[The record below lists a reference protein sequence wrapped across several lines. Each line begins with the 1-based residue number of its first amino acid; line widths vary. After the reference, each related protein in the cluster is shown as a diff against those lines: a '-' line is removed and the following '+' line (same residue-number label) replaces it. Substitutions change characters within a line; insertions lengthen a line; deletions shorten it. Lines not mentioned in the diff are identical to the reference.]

1 MPSKPILIMAGG
13 TGGHVYPA
21 LAVADYLRRKDI
33 PLFWLGT
40 HRGLEARV
48 VPAQGYQ
55 LLTINIGGLRG
66 KGLLK
71 WMFSPLV
78 LFIAI
83 LQSLLIL
90 IRIRPGAVLGMGG
103 FVSGPGGVAAWLM
116 RIPLCIHEQ
125 NAIAGLTNRILATLA
140 DTVMQAFPGA
150 FPDHVHAC
158 TTGNPVRFEIEH
170 IPLPDGRIRTN
181 STEPMR
187 VLVIG
192 GSQGARRLNQIVPQ
206 ALAALPAETHLEIR
220 HQTGGAFFTET
231 AASYRALNREV
242 HLEPFIED
250 MAVAY
255 GWADLVICRAG
266 ALTIAELAAAG
277 VASILVPFPFAVDDH
292 QTANARYLADSGAA
306 LLVPEQDLTRESL
319 GCLVQE
325 LYVSRQ
331 RLLVMA
337 QRARTRAKPQA
348 TAEVAEACLE
358 VACAG

>member
-1 MPSKPILIMAGG
+1 MAGG

-21 LAVADYLRRKDI
+21 LAVADYLRLEGI
-33 PLFWLGT
+33 PLYWLGT
-40 HRGLEARV
+40 QRGLEARV
-48 VPAQGYQ
+48 VPARGYQ

-71 WMFSPLV
+71 WMLSPFIL
-78 LFIAI
+78 LIAI

-125 NAIAGLTNRILATLA
+125 NAIAGLTNRILASLA
-140 DTVMQAFPGA
+140 RTVMQAFPGA
-150 FPDHVHAC
+150 FPYHVHAY
-158 TTGNPVRFEIEH
+158 TTGNPVRLEIERV
-170 IPLPDGRIRTN
+170 PLPDGRIRTN

-187 VLVIG
+187 ILVIG
-192 GSQGARRLNQIVPQ
+192 GSQGARRLNQIVPE
-206 ALAALPAETHLEIR
+206 ALATLPAETHLEIR
-220 HQTGGAFFTET
+220 HQTGGTFFAET
-231 AASYRALNREV
+231 AALYHALNREV

-250 MAVAY
+250 MAAAY

-277 VASILVPFPFAVDDH
+277 VASVLVPFPFAVDDH

-306 LLVPEQDLTRESL
+306 LLLPEPDLTRESL
-319 GCLVQE
+319 GRLVQE

-337 QRARTRAKPQA
+337 QHARAQAKPQA
-348 TAEVAEACLE
+348 TSAVAKACLE
-358 VACAG
+358 ASYAG